1 MIRMRVLRYA
11 ALVALVVWIG
21 GLMTLGLL
29 VAPTAF
35 DVVEARHVE
44 SGRMLVGYLFGV
56 MFERFHFVA
65 YGAGA
70 ILLISLAGRRLLGPK
85 PVHFNVRLG
94 LVVAMLAVA
103 LYSGLL
109 LTKDVETAQVALGVP
124 ASTLPEGDPRRVEFA
139 RLHSRSVALV
149 IATVVAG
156 FVLLA
161 YEAVES

>member
-1 MIRMRVLRYA
+1 MIRMRALRYV

-35 DVVEARHVE
+35 DVVDARQVE
-44 SGRMLVGYLFGV
+44 SGRMLAGYLFAA

-65 YGAGA
+65 YGAAA

-85 PVHFNVRLG
+85 PVHFNVRLA

-103 LYSGLL
+103 LYSGFV

-124 ASTLPEGDPRRVEFA
+124 SSSLPEGDPRRLIFE
-139 RLHSRSVALV
+139 RLHGRSVALV

-156 FVLLA
+156 FVLLG
-161 YEAVES
+161 YEAVEG